1 MTAPYR
7 FTIERYKKIKARK
20 AIPVRSSMVTY
31 ASTAGKKIPKD
42 RMVPSTANRQNP
54 RDANAIFPALT
65 FRKEITEMMVM
76 TMARPAKERRRKI
89 SSSFI
94 HGHVPEGITGAPFL
108 YFSVKREGEE

>member
-7 FTIERYKKIKARK
+7 FTIERYKKIKERK
-20 AIPVRSSMVTY
+20 AIPVRSSTLMY

-42 RMVPSTANRQNP
+42 SMVPSTANRQNP
-54 RDANAIFPALT
+54 SDANAIFPSLT
-65 FRKEITEMMVM
+65 FRKEKTEMTVM

-94 HGHVPEGITGAPFL
+94 FGHVPEGITSAPFL